1 MDLLLHKSVL
11 IGLEHSKFAISGCEP
26 HVILTVGSGVN
37 NLNWVVVVD
46 LKRMLIVEAAASIA
60 SCSYCDLACLELEGL
75 LLSKIE
81 RRRDLKLGTSFQ
93 EDCLNLQLYD
103 SYKLAITCQLIP
115 QS

>member
-1 MDLLLHKSVL
+1 MTT
-11 IGLEHSKFAISGCEP
+11 GSK
-26 HVILTVGSGVN
+26 VN

-46 LKRMLIVEAAASIA
+46 LKRMLIVEAAARIA

-75 LLSKIE
+75 LEGLLLSRIE

-115 QS
+115 KS